1 MPEEIGRSPL
11 KLSTQLGLFSGHIF
25 FGTFALIILGL
36 PAVSLS
42 MLANYLR
49 SASGAEFIV
58 FMLVGL
64 HYLLFVLDV
73 AVFLAYI
80 SVELYAATKELI
92 RYVKSL

>member
-1 MPEEIGRSPL
+1 
-11 KLSTQLGLFSGHIF
+11 
-25 FGTFALIILGL
+25 
-36 PAVSLS
+36 
-42 MLANYLR
+42 MLANYLS
-49 SASGAEFIV
+49 SAPGAEFIV
-58 FMLVGL
+58 LMLVGL